1 MRARVARG
9 VFIVI
14 ALAGARAVS
23 AQDCGNWPQP
33 VLCDARLVAVDSDR
47 REERL
52 GARGQYR
59 LAPRQRIELILD
71 GRDQR
76 GRPFPQDRLALRYD
90 QAGCGR
96 LLDIDERGGSSLRVT
111 ARTDAARCRLQVWV
125 PGNLNFVWEIEFEVD
140 PGARTTYSRRGAEY
154 VVTAL
159 YQAVLGR
166 EPDRESFRSAVAE
179 VQNGSLQNQIAAMIR
194 SREFE
199 ERRGAVPPAEIL
211 DRFYQGVFGRQADT
225 GGVREYLGMMQS
237 GRYSDVLM
245 RLIKSPEFE
254 RRLPD

>member
-1 MRARVARG
+1 MRARVLRG
-9 VFIVI
+9 VFVVI
-14 ALAGARAVS
+14 ALAGARAAS

-33 VLCDARLVAVDSDR
+33 VLCEARLVAVDNDR

-52 GARGQYR
+52 GPRGQYR
-59 LAPRQRIELILD
+59 LAPRQRIDLVIE

-96 LLDIDERGGSSLRVT
+96 LLEVDERGGNSLRVT

-154 VVTAL
+154 VVNAL
-159 YQAVLGR
+159 YRAILGR
-166 EPDRESFRSAVAE
+166 DPDRESFRSAVAE
-179 VQNGSLQNQIAAMIR
+179 VQNGSLQNQVDAMVR

-199 ERRGAVPPAEIL
+199 ERRGAPPAELL
-211 DRFYQGVFGRQADT
+211 DRFYQGIFGRPADT
-225 GGVREYLGMMQS
+225 GGVREYLGMIQS

-245 RLIKSPEFE
+245 RLIHSPEFE